1 MSPPAA
7 ATPAAFRARRWVSLS
22 GLGVLRRRLGGDAD
36 LADRFIRL
44 RGMRA
49 EKGEGRAVFRQ
60 DRSMCT
66 LVDFTRA
73 VASMPTSSSSSSTAS
88 RVSSETSR

>member
-1 MSPPAA
+1 MSPPA

-22 GLGVLRRRLGGDAD
+22 GLGVPHRRPGGDAD
-36 LADRFIRL
+36 LAGRL
-44 RGMRA
+44 VRPRGMRA
-49 EKGEGRAVFRQ
+49 ETGEDRAVFSQ